1 MATTPEGRIKA
12 LLDKMLKAEGVW
24 SYSPQ
29 AGPFGVAGIP
39 DRVAIVSGQFVG
51 IECKADKTK
60 KPTALQMKCMRDI
73 EQAGGKCF
81 VVYDNDTI
89 ETVREYIRARN
100 PKGQGAGAQAKKPRA
115 GTGDDTDRQG
125 DLFSWAPTRGGAA
138 QDS

>member
-1 MATTPEGRIKA
+1 MATTPEGKIKSR
-12 LLDKMLKAEGVW
+12 LDKVLKEEGVW
-24 SYSPQ
+24 YYSPQ

-81 VVYDNDTI
+81 VAYDDETI

-100 PKGQGAGAQAKKPRA
+100 SKGQGV
-115 GTGDDTDRQG
+115 GTKAEEPGKGDGDDTDCQG
-125 DLFSWAPTRGGAA
+125 DLFSWAATRGSAS
-138 QDS
+138 QDQ

>member
-1 MATTPEGRIKA
+1 MATTPEGKIKSR
-12 LLDKMLKAEGVW
+12 LDKMLKAEGVW
-24 SYSPQ
+24 YYSPQ

-39 DRVAIVSGQFVG
+39 DRVAIVTGQFVG

-81 VVYDNDTI
+81 VAYDDETI

-100 PKGQGAGAQAKKPRA
+100 SKSRGVGTQTEEP
-115 GTGDDTDRQG
+115 GTGIGSSPICQDAV
-125 DLFSWAPTRGGAA
+125 APW
-138 QDS
+138 D